1 MFGSI
6 FFKRTLK
13 QFLDCDDLE
22 STRGLALIEKLRE
35 SSADSLGLL
44 LETIPGTKGMHRAML
59 TEICLEHVG
68 GTTEELF
75 FKGLESD
82 ATEIRTTAASILSQS
97 PQINPVRLLK
107 KLHEPNAPRVEI
119 ISILEFQASQ
129 LKPEQIISNAL
140 KLERSAAEQ
149 LLKLVYKSEQPLDID
164 VLHIE
169 PASISN
175 PSMKIMLLRY
185 LGTVDQS
192 RVAQLIVRFLDDKN
206 KTVILEALKS
216 LKGLNASFDLALL
229 LPPFK
234 SMTDVSRQLALEIIE
249 ARADAEF
256 VPKLAPLTCGK
267 SDEVRETFVKLFSR
281 HVTTEGLEKFLKLLD
296 LQEWWGKEQALK
308 GLQKFGDDRLF
319 AAAQGLSNHENDFV
333 RDQAQRLAAKASD
346 PGDVKQLWANALHE
360 NWQVRDNAIDAIGK
374 SGNRKSI
381 DILKKVIDRYPESAT
396 AVLQAAAELGLT
408 KGLEIAFACLRMS
421 EALVQREALGTIG
434 KLATE
439 RHASTVREKLMQM
452 VPSLQAT
459 VRDTAGEVVSS
470 LTEQFKLAPLDVDE
484 ETYFDTRLIKLDD
497 SGDFDKA
504 TTQTQIQTATA
515 TATTSE
521 QQYQNIEDFKKGD
534 EWLGRYRIDREI
546 GRGAMGRVML
556 ATDEMVGENL
566 ILKFM
571 HPELTAEE
579 ASRERFLRE
588 VRYSR
593 KISHPNVIRVHDML
607 SHEGLSAISME
618 FFESRGIDEYL
629 KEETFFEADEGLK
642 ILLQVANGMAAA
654 HDQDVIHRD
663 LKPSN
668 ILMDDKGLVK
678 IVDFGIAS
686 ATSKSD
692 SQLTQV
698 GSIIGTPAYLS
709 PERARGMEADHRSDI
724 YALGVIAYAMF
735 CGKLPYVG
743 EPMSLLFQHI
753 EGKAKPVHEV
763 RDTVNPR
770 VSLLVQKLMAV
781 DVDDRLQT
789 MEEAAEAIRD
799 VQKKLA

>member
-1 MFGSI
+1 
-6 FFKRTLK
+6 
-13 QFLDCDDLE
+13 
-22 STRGLALIEKLRE
+22 
-35 SSADSLGLL
+35 
-44 LETIPGTKGMHRAML
+44 MHRAML

-68 GTTEELF
+68 GNTEELF
-75 FKGLESD
+75 FKSLESD
-82 ATEIRTTAASILSQS
+82 ATEIRTAAASILSQS
-97 PQINPVRLLK
+97 SQVNPARLLK
-107 KLHEPNAPRVEI
+107 KLHESDAPKTEI
-119 ISILEFQASQ
+119 IGILEFQAPK

-140 KLERSAAEQ
+140 KLERADAEQ
-149 LLKLVYKSEQPLDID
+149 LLKLVYKSEQPLDLD
-164 VLHIE
+164 ALHIE
-169 PASISN
+169 PASISS

-185 LGTVDQS
+185 LGDVDQS
-192 RVAQLIVRFLDDKN
+192 RVAQLIVRFLNDKN

-216 LKGLNASFDLALL
+216 LKGLKANFDLALL
-229 LPPFK
+229 LPPFEL
-234 SMTDVSRQLALEIIE
+234 MTDVSRALALEIIE
-249 ARADAEF
+249 SRADADF

-267 SDEVRETFVKLFSR
+267 SDEIRETFVKLFSR

-296 LQEWWGKEQALK
+296 LQEWWGQEQALK
-308 GLQKFGDDRLF
+308 GLHKFGGDRLF
-319 AAAQGLSNHENDFV
+319 AVAQGLSDHENDFV

-346 PGDVKQLWANALHE
+346 PGDVKQLWASALHE
-360 NWQVRDNAIDAIGK
+360 NWQVRDNAIESIGK
-374 SGNRKSI
+374 SGNRESI
-381 DILKKVIDRYPESAT
+381 GILKKVIDRYPESAT
-396 AVLQAAAELGLT
+396 AVLQAVAELGLT

-421 EALVQREALGTIG
+421 EALVQREALETIG

-439 RHASTVREKLMQM
+439 RHASAVREKLMQM
-452 VPSLQAT
+452 VPSLQAI

-470 LTEQFKLAPLDVDE
+470 LTEQFNLAPLDVDE
-484 ETYFDTRLIKLDD
+484 DSYFDTRLIKLDD

-504 TTQTQIQTATA
+504 TAQTQIPAE
-515 TATTSE
+515 TTSE
-521 QQYQNIEDFKKGD
+521 QQYQNIENFKKGD

-556 ATDEMVGENL
+556 ATDEMVGESV

-579 ASRERFLRE
+579 DSRERFLRE

-593 KISHPNVIRVHDML
+593 KVSHPNVIRVHDML
-607 SHEGLSAISME
+607 SDEGLSAISME

-629 KEETFFEADEGLK
+629 KEEKFFEAGKGLK

-735 CGKLPYVG
+735 SGKLPYVG

-770 VSLLVQKLMAV
+770 ISLLVQKLMAV

-799 VQKKLA
+799 VLKRMA